1 MKSTIEI
8 TTKDYTSKGRAL
20 AAAKRIYESTHGYM
34 PGELC
39 YGWTMDNVRVRQ
51 NSYGGWNWY
60 LVFEADQDEATMAEV
75 EAQERL
81 DMEDEAHFE
90 RIASESKEEAQEAPC
105 AEAEQESEVNKVKEM
120 TSMELS
126 LAASTGKGTL
136 AETISRMETALKHLK
151 QFQSEY
157 KEAAKDSEENAFYMA
172 ERLRRAA
179 NEIHGYLCTSL
190 AIELATTAGAL
201 EQLAKAACR
210 LDMDGE

>member
-39 YGWTMDNVRVRQ
+39 YGWTMDNVRVRK

-60 LVFEADQDEATMAEV
+60 LVFEADQDEDAMAEV

-81 DMEDEAHFE
+81 DMEDEAYFE
-90 RIASESKEEAQEAPC
+90 RISDSKEEAQEAPC

-126 LAASTGKGTL
+126 LAVSTGKGTL

-151 QFQSEY
+151 EFQREY
-157 KEAAKDSEENAFYMA
+157 NSGNPKEDAFYMA
-172 ERLRRAA
+172 ERLRRAS

-190 AIELATTAGAL
+190 AMELATTAGAL
-201 EQLAKAACR
+201 EQLAKATCR